1 MDHKYTRSDDNRWD
15 YDPKA
20 MCAIA
25 ILTSQWF
32 HIDSNAV
39 STVVLY

>member
-1 MDHKYTRSDDNRWD
+1 MDHKYTRSDDNRGE

-39 STVVLY
+39 STVILY